1 MPGIKGVQ
9 KRGETSY
16 FFTVYTSTRGA
27 DGRYGR
33 RTKTITV
40 NDPLT
45 PKRLRDHLTYE
56 YAKFKQEVEAGE
68 YITPEKMTFTS
79 FVEEWKQ
86 KYAIKQL
93 RHNTMEAY
101 LGHLHNRVI
110 PAFGHLALSDIK
122 TMHIVDLMD
131 ELGKTEKLGN
141 SKGTLSPAT
150 IQYVLRAVRS
160 VFNRAVEWKLIKSS
174 PADGV
179 KKPKVERKEIDV
191 YSDEEAAKLFKVLKG
206 EASHWRIMIT
216 LALTT
221 GLRRGEL
228 LGLEWKHIDLE
239 EGTLSVEQSLST
251 SKGNRYMI
259 SEPKTKSSIR
269 KLRLSD
275 PLINELKAYKAHCN
289 QERLLISDLWEE
301 GERYFVFTA
310 MNGKPISPYSVNNYW
325 KKFIEKHNLRY
336 IRFHDLRHT
345 AATWMLNKGM
355 DKGVTIKNV
364 SDILGHADISTT
376 LNLYAHTQEKDK
388 QAAADTFNSL
398 FI

>member
-1 MPGIKGVQ
+1 MKYQ
-9 KRGETSY
+9 QRGANS
-16 FFTVYTSTRGA
+16 FRFVVSLGFGA
-27 DGRYGR
+27 DGKHKRK
-33 RTKTITV
+33 TKTITV
-40 NDPLT
+40 DDPALMKT
-45 PKRLRDHLTYE
+45 KKRLQDYLNEE
-56 YAKFKQEVEAGE
+56 YVKFRQEVLSGE
-68 YITPEKMTFTS
+68 YIAPEKMTFAS

-101 LGHLHNRVI
+101 IGHLSNRVI
-110 PAFGHLALSDIK
+110 PAFGHLPLGDIK
-122 TMHIVDLMD
+122 TMHIVDLLD
-131 ELGKTEKLGN
+131 ELGKAEKLGK
-141 SKGTLSPAT
+141 SKGKLSPAT

-160 VFNRAVEWKLIKSS
+160 VFNRAVEWKLIKTN

-179 KKPKVERKEIDV
+179 KKPKVERREMDI
-191 YSDEEAAKLFKVLKG
+191 YSDEEAALLFKALKE
-206 EASHWRIMIT
+206 EAPHWRMMIT

-239 EGTLSVEQSLST
+239 ERTLSVEQSLST
-251 SKGNRYMI
+251 SKGNRYVI
-259 SEPKTKSSIR
+259 SEPKTKTSIR

-275 PLINELKAYKAHCN
+275 PLIDELKAYKAHCN
-289 QERLLISDLWEE
+289 EERLQIADLWEE

-398 FI
+398 FV